1 MFQLYNPLKTS
12 EKQRFFDVFR
22 GSIEMEHW
30 AKIGENT

>member
-1 MFQLYNPLKTS
+1 MKTS

-22 GSIEMEHW
+22 ARIEMEHW